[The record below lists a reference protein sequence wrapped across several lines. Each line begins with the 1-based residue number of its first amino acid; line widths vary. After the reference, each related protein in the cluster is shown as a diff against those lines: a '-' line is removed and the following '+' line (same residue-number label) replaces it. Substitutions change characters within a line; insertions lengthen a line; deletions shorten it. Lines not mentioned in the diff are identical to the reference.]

1 MKSAINGHQQSAA
14 VISGHQRSSAVI
26 SEGHLRTRRGH
37 RGLKLSQGRGYG
49 RCARSLR
56 TVTGRPVEWR
66 RAERCV
72 ERLDERLDGR
82 RHAKAVECRAPADRL
97 ELR

>member
-1 MKSAINGHQQSAA
+1 
-14 VISGHQRSSAVI
+14 
-26 SEGHLRTRRGH
+26 
-37 RGLKLSQGRGYG
+37 
-49 RCARSLR
+49 LR